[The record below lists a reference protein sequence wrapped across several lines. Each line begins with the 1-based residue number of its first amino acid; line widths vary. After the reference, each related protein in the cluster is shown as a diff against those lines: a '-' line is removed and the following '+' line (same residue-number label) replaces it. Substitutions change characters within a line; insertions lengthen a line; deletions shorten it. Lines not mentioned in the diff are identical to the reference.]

1 MQKERRQVKRMNYAD
16 IKQYDVANGP
26 GVRISLFVSG
36 CTHHCKN
43 CFNEETW
50 DFQYGQSFTEAEEDR
65 IVEYLRPD
73 YIAGLTLLGG
83 EPFEHVNQKGLLPLL
98 RKIRAAYP
106 DGQKSIWA
114 FSGYLFDREIL
125 GKMYSEWEETKEL
138 LSYIDVLVD
147 GRFVEEVK
155 DVNLRFKGSSNQR
168 IILVQESL
176 KALEEAGLL
185 PQAGADTEANTT
197 CVADMSDKLVLWN
210 PPEYVQV
217 EVKS

>member
-1 MQKERRQVKRMNYAD
+1 MNYAD

-26 GVRISLFVSG
+26 GIRISLFVSG

-50 DFQYGQSFTEAEEDR
+50 DFRYGQPFTEAEEDR
-65 IVEYLRPD
+65 IIEYLKPD

-83 EPFEHVNQKGLLPLL
+83 EPFEHRNQQGLLPLL
-98 RKIRAAYP
+98 RKVKAAFP
-106 DGQKSIWA
+106 DGSKSVWA
-114 FSGYLFDREIL
+114 FSGYLFDKEIM
-125 GKMYSEWEETKEL
+125 GKMYQEWEETKEF
-138 LSYIDVLVD
+138 LSYLDVLVD
-147 GRFVEEVK
+147 GRFVEELK
-155 DVNLRFKGSSNQR
+155 NVNLRFKGSSNQR

-176 KALEEAGLL
+176 KALKEA
-185 PQAGADTEANTT
+185 ADQ
-197 CVADMSDKLVLWN
+197 LVLWN